1 MTTLSV
7 RGRDLRASR
16 RRACWVALGMLAT
29 VAGLAPSS
37 APAHEV
43 RPGYLELRELGADR
57 WAMLWKVPAQGDH
70 RYGLRLVL
78 PERCV
83 RVGNPV
89 ESWTGDAWVERATL
103 ACTGGLDGERLA
115 VDGLSATVVDVLVR
129 IARRDGATQTVR
141 LTPARPACTVD
152 AAPSRLGV
160 ARAYVGLGV
169 EHILGGTDHLL
180 FVLALF
186 LLVGATRRLL
196 ATITAFTLAHSLT
209 LALATLGVVH
219 VPAKPVEAVIALSI
233 VFVAA
238 EIVHGLAGRPGITAQ
253 RPWLVAFVFGLLHGL
268 GFAGALAAVGIPPQA
283 IPTALL
289 AFNVGVELGQL
300 AFVAVLLTATAVLA
314 RLRIA
319 RPAWSAYV
327 APYAIGVVAA
337 YWTLARLALL

>member
-1 MTTLSV
+1 MSA
-7 RGRDLRASR
+7 GR
-16 RRACWVALGMLAT
+16 RRRDRRWAVAAASLAT
-29 VAGLAPSS
+29 VLACT
-37 APAHEV
+37 APAFAHEV
-43 RPGYLELRELGADR
+43 RPGYLELRELDADR
-57 WAMLWKVPAQGDH
+57 WTMLWKVPAQGEQ
-70 RYGLRLVL
+70 RYGLHLVL
-78 PERCV
+78 PERCA
-83 RVGNPV
+83 RVGEPV

-103 ACTGGLDGERLA
+103 ACAGGLAGERLA

-129 IARRDGATQTVR
+129 IARRDGATQTAR
-141 LTPARPACTVD
+141 LTPSDPACTID

-169 EHILGGTDHLL
+169 EHILGGADHLL

-196 ATITAFTLAHSLT
+196 ATITAFTVAHSLT
-209 LALATLGVVH
+209 LALATLGMVH

-238 EIVHGLAGRPGITAQ
+238 EIVHGLRGRPGITAQ

-268 GFAGALAAVGIPPQA
+268 GFAGALAEVGVPPHA

-300 AFVAVLLTATAVLA
+300 AFVAALLAATAALA
-314 RLRIA
+314 RLRIT
-319 RPAWSAYV
+319 RPVWSAYV